1 MSTRS
6 SDLVLPLALSAESM
20 LLCHPCLNSILPV
33 YFGKW
38 GQEEK
43 MYYLKT
49 PRPKEPGSESAIS
62 GTVTRI
68 IEDIRLEG
76 FDAFARYSKMLDGYS
91 GPLVVPSGDLI
102 EAEAAISDR
111 LADALGKAS
120 ANIRTFHSSQKQL
133 FTGFECSI
141 LAGVNAGLRFRPV
154 NSAAVYIPG
163 GRYPLPS
170 TALMGVIAAQEA
182 GVNRI
187 VAITPPAGE
196 AGPHS
201 IILGTLSILGIREVW
216 AAGGAQAVAAAAFGF
231 AGAEPVDM
239 IAGPG
244 NAFVTE
250 AKRLLFGSLGI
261 DGLAGPSE
269 VLIISDGSALPDYLA
284 ADLLA
289 QAEHDPMARS
299 TLLCT
304 DPLIAESAL
313 LCLED
318 MLKGELSSDIA
329 RKSWKENGSILV
341 CSLEEAV
348 EISNRE
354 SPEHLVLAVHDPRQ
368 LLSEC
373 HSFGSAFLGNFSAQ
387 SFGDYVAGT
396 NHILPTGKSARF
408 SGGVWTGSFMRAQT
422 YAEIDRRGAA
432 VLAATGAMIA
442 EAEGLPAHRFAML
455 KRLEGNTN

>member
-1 MSTRS
+1 M
-6 SDLVLPLALSAESM
+6 
-20 LLCHPCLNSILPV
+20 
-33 YFGKW
+33 YF
-38 GQEEK
+38 
-43 MYYLKT
+43 LKT
-49 PRPKEPGSESAIS
+49 PRPKEPGSESAIR

-76 FDAFARYSKMLDGYS
+76 FEAFARYSKMLDGYS
-91 GPLVVPSGDLI
+91 GPLVVSTGDLRK
-102 EAEAAISDR
+102 AEAAIPDR
-111 LADALGKAS
+111 LADALRRAS
-120 ANIRTFHSSQKQL
+120 ENIRTFHSSQKQIL
-133 FTGFECSI
+133 TGFECPI
-141 LAGVNAGLRFRPV
+141 LPGVNAGLRFRPV
-154 NSAAVYIPG
+154 KSTAVYVPG

-182 GVNRI
+182 GVSRI
-187 VAITPPAGE
+187 VVITPPIGE
-196 AGPHS
+196 TGPHS
-201 IILGTLSILGIREVW
+201 IILGTLSILGIRDVW

-231 AGAEPVDM
+231 EGAEPVDM

-244 NAFVTE
+244 NAYVTE
-250 AKRLLFGSLGI
+250 AKRLLFGCLGM

-269 VLIISDGSALPDYLA
+269 VLIIADDSALPDYLA

-304 DPLIAESAL
+304 DPLLAESAL
-313 LCLED
+313 SCLED
-318 MLKGELSSDIA
+318 MLKGVLSSDIA

-341 CSLEEAV
+341 CSIEEAV
-348 EISNRE
+348 EIANRE
-354 SPEHLVLAVHDPRQ
+354 SPEHLVLAVHDTRQ

-387 SFGDYVAGT
+387 SFGDYAAGT

-408 SGGVWTGSFMRAQT
+408 SGGVWTGSFMRVQT
-422 YAEIDRRGAA
+422 YAEIDRIGAA
-432 VLAATGAMIA
+432 VLGVTGSVIA

-455 KRLEGNTN
+455 KRLEGNAK